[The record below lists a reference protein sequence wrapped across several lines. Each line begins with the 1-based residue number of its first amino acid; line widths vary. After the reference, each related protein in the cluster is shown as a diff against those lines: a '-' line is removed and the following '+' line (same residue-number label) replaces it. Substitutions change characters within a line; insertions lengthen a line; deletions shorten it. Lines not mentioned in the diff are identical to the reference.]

1 MSILQGALRVV
12 RQTADA
18 ITAAAGAVGG
28 AAVSGVVGGI
38 QGTALGVRNGVRSGS
53 HSTPAAAL
61 TLAALGAAGLVE
73 WPVLV
78 TVGGTALLLRQLN
91 HRSDA
96 QKLTA
101 AAPVSRTRSPA
112 PAKKSPA
119 PAKKLAA
126 PVKKSTT
133 AAKRSAKKASKA
145 PARKAARS
153 RPTST
158 SR

>member
-1 MSILQGALRVV
+1 MSILQGRLRVV

-18 ITAAAGAVGG
+18 VTAAAGAVGG

-133 AAKRSAKKASKA
+133 AAKRPAKKAPKA

-153 RPTST
+153 RPTSP

>member
-1 MSILQGALRVV
+1 MSILQGAFRVV